1 MLHDDARPET
11 AGPVARPPFRVLVV
25 DSDPSLPA
33 TVQAALDGLSIDGVG
48 VVLLGATSAAAA
60 REALRQHPDTALILL
75 DIALESE
82 RAGLELVA
90 HLRRELGNQR
100 TRIVVCTGD
109 AGPAGGSDPASAPA
123 SGIEDEAIAAYDIGD
138 WRAKAELTP
147 RALRAAVAGQLRTF
161 ASLQALAAGRKGLAR
176 MLVATTGLLEMRTP
190 DVLFP
195 NILPR
200 VVGLLGIGHHA
211 LLCIQGDTLPR
222 DRKIRVRASTGRF
235 AGWKDVEVA
244 ELGEPRV
251 EAALERL
258 SPGSETIIEPDFCAL
273 RLRANGGITGMI
285 YVEGRNDGT
294 AREWQLL
301 ELFRNKCSIAFE
313 NALLIE
319 ELNTSQK
326 ATVLAMGA
334 LAEYKD
340 NAATGHLQRIEKLVG
355 ALARELHRREKFR
368 DELDAD
374 FVEKVGLAALLHDVG
389 MLSVS
394 DETLGMPGELTGIDM
409 QMIQR
414 HTEIGHRILSEA
426 AVPLRG
432 RSLLSIAAEIARYHH
447 ERFDGSGYLE
457 GLKGDAIPVSARI
470 MAVADVFDALITSR
484 QYRGA
489 WPVEE
494 AISWI
499 VERAGRDF
507 DPDVVDAFVHVVRRF
522 QTDDPGWFPKAGG
535 GHGMLGGV
543 IGRKLRA
550 LFGRRAEAM

>member
-1 MLHDDARPET
+1 MLHDDARPGM
-11 AGPVARPPFRVLVV
+11 AGPVAKPPFKVLVV
-25 DSDPSLPA
+25 DPDPSLLA
-33 TVQAALDGLSIDGVG
+33 MSRSALDGLSIEGAGVAL
-48 VVLLGATSAAAA
+48 VGAASAAEA
-60 REALRQHPDTALILL
+60 RDALQRHPDTALILL
-75 DIALESE
+75 EIALDGD
-82 RAGLELVA
+82 RAGLDLVT
-90 HLRRELGNQR
+90 HLRRDLGNQR
-100 TRIVVCTGD
+100 TRILVC
-109 AGPAGGSDPASAPA
+109 ASDPEIPA
-123 SGIEDEAIAAYDIGD
+123 EDEAIAANDVGD
-138 WRAKAELTP
+138 WRVKAELTP

-235 AGWKDVEVA
+235 AKWKDVEVSD
-244 ELGEPRV
+244 LGEPRV

-258 SPGSETIIEPDFCAL
+258 SPSSETIIEPDFCAL

-340 NAATGHLQRIEKLVG
+340 NAASGHLQRIEKLVG
-355 ALARELHRREKFR
+355 SIARELHQRGKFG

-394 DETLGMPGELTGIDM
+394 DATLGMPGELTGIDM

-414 HTEIGHRILSEA
+414 HTEIGHRILAEA

-447 ERFDGSGYLE
+447 ERYDGSGYLE
-457 GLKGDAIPVSARI
+457 GLRGNAIPIGARI

-507 DPDVVDAFVHVVRRF
+507 DPDVVDAFVHVIRRF
-522 QTDDPGWFPKAGG
+522 QTDDPGWFPKADG
-535 GHGMLGGV
+535 GHGMLGGS

>member
-1 MLHDDARPET
+1 MRHDDARPQT
-11 AGPVARPPFRVLVV
+11 AGPVAKPPFRVLIV
-25 DSDPSLPA
+25 DPDPSLLA
-33 TVQAALDGLSIDGVG
+33 LARSALDGLSIGGAGVT
-48 VVLLGATSAAAA
+48 LTGAASAAEA
-60 REALRQHPDTALILL
+60 RDALLRHPDISLILL
-75 DIALESE
+75 EIALEE
-82 RAGLELVA
+82 PDAGLGLIA
-90 HLRRELGNQR
+90 CLRHELGNQR
-100 TRIVVCTGD
+100 TRILVCTNQPD
-109 AGPAGGSDPASAPA
+109 GGAET
-123 SGIEDEAIAAYDIGD
+123 EDEAIAANDIGD
-138 WRAKAELTP
+138 WRRKSELTP
-147 RALRAAVAGQLRTF
+147 HALRVAVAGQLRTF
-161 ASLQALAAGRKGLAR
+161 VSLQSLAAGRKGLAR

-222 DRKIRVRASTGRF
+222 DRRIRVRAATGRF
-235 AGWKDVEVA
+235 ARWAGGTNGKDIELA
-244 ELGEPRV
+244 EIGEPQV

-258 SPGSETIIEPDFCAL
+258 SPSSETIIEAGFCAL
-273 RLRANGGITGMI
+273 RLRANVGITGMI
-285 YVEGRNDGT
+285 YVEGRNDAT
-294 AREWQLL
+294 ARDWQLL

-319 ELNTSQK
+319 ELNSSQK

-340 NAATGHLQRIEKLVG
+340 NAATGHLQRIETLVG
-355 ALARELHRREKFR
+355 SIARELYRRETFR

-394 DETLGMPGELTGIDM
+394 DETLSMPGELTGIDM

-414 HTEIGHRILSEA
+414 HTEIGHRILAEA

-447 ERFDGSGYLE
+447 ERYDGSGYRE
-457 GLKGDAIPVSARI
+457 GLSGTAIPIGARI
-470 MAVADVFDALITSR
+470 TAVADVFDALITHR
-484 QYRGA
+484 QYRNA
-489 WPVEE
+489 WAVED

-499 VERAGRDF
+499 AERAGRDF
-507 DPDVVDAFVHVVRRF
+507 DPDVVDAFLQVVRRL
-522 QTDDPGWFPKAGG
+522 QTDDPGWFPKAEDGA
-535 GHGMLGGV
+535 GMLGGA
-543 IGRKLRA
+543 IGRKLRT
-550 LFGRRAEAM
+550 LFGRRSETM

>member
-11 AGPVARPPFRVLVV
+11 AGPAAKPPFRVLVV

-33 TVQAALDGLSIDGVG
+33 TVQAALDGLSIDGAG
-48 VVLLGATSAAAA
+48 VALQGATSAAAA

-90 HLRRELGNQR
+90 YLRRELGNQR

-109 AGPAGGSDPASAPA
+109 AGPASAPASAPA
-123 SGIEDEAIAAYDIGD
+123 SDGEDEAIAAYDIGD
-138 WRAKAELTP
+138 WRTKAELTP

-355 ALARELHRREKFR
+355 ALARELHGRGKFR
-368 DELDAD
+368 GELDAD

-489 WPVEE
+489 WPVED

>member
-1 MLHDDARPET
+1 MPHNDARPDK
-11 AGPVARPPFRVLVV
+11 AGFTPPKAPFKILVV
-25 DSDPSLPA
+25 DGDPALLA
-33 TVQAALDGLSIDGVG
+33 TVRAALAGVSIDGAAVQPM
-48 VVLLGATSAAAA
+48 GAATAAEA
-60 REALRQHPDTALILL
+60 REALYDHPG
-75 DIALESE
+75 IALALLEVALE
-82 RAGLELVA
+82 TPRAGLDLVA
-90 HLRRELGNQR
+90 HIRDALGNQR
-100 TRIVVCTGD
+100 TRIVLCPADPDAVSEEEVT
-109 AGPAGGSDPASAPA
+109 AGP
-123 SGIEDEAIAAYDIGD
+123 DIGD
-138 WRAKAELTP
+138 CRTKAELTA
-147 RALRAAVAGQLRTF
+147 RALRVLVVGQLRVF

-176 MLVATTGLLEMRTP
+176 MLVATTGLLELRTP
-190 DVLFP
+190 DTLFP

-235 AGWKDVEVA
+235 SAWKDVEVEA
-244 ELGEPRV
+244 LGEARV
-251 EAALERL
+251 EAALARL
-258 SPGSETIIEPDFCAL
+258 TPGSETIVEPDFCAL

-313 NALLIE
+313 NALLFE

-326 ATVLAMGA
+326 ATVLAMGS

-340 NAATGHLQRIEKLVG
+340 NAASGHLQRIERLVG
-355 ALARELHRREKFR
+355 AIARELLQRGQFS

-374 FVEKVGLAALLHDVG
+374 YVEKVGLAALLHDVG

-394 DETLGMPGELTGIDM
+394 DETLGMPGELATDDLQAIR
-409 QMIQR
+409 R

-426 AVPLRG
+426 ALPLRG

-447 ERFDGSGYLE
+447 ERYDGSGYLE
-457 GLKGDAIPVSARI
+457 GLKGDAIPIGARI

-489 WPVEE
+489 VPVEQ
-494 AISWI
+494 ALGWI
-499 VERAGRDF
+499 VERSGRDF
-507 DPDVVDAFVHVVRRF
+507 DPRVVDAFVTVVRRL
-522 QTDDPGWFPKAGG
+522 QAEDPGWFPKSGG
-535 GHGMLGGV
+535 QHGMLGGL

-550 LFGRRAEAM
+550 LFGGRAEV